1 MPPCDD
7 AAVAS
12 DRGSLRN
19 LRLPAAAFLR
29 IYEPA
34 TGAEPTSVPDSAPPD
49 SAAPDEAPSGAERA
63 AAIRAACALPP
74 RLITRRDHTGA
85 DVLLLTPPAGDGVV
99 RSCPVELPRRAARAA
114 VRLASTLPDA
124 VVAAALPPSLLDD
137 ARRLLA
143 MPAEAMRPLHVRAS
157 GWQVP
162 VAWFA
167 LFSPSDDVSG
177 AAGAG
182 EGGDAGGLRY
192 LATMATARRGLARAL
207 AIARRSA
214 LPMLPVAALEELG
227 RWLEEF
233 HARSVVELDYRGL
246 AGIGDDTESDPAIDW
261 VGRIGAAL
269 GELRAGDSAD
279 ALATLIAAHEHWAK
293 VRAFERAC

>member
-1 MPPCDD
+1 
-7 AAVAS
+7 VAS

-34 TGAEPTSVPDSAPPD
+34 TGPGAAPARD
-49 SAAPDEAPSGAERA
+49 SAATGPAADEAPSGAERA

-85 DVLLLTPPAGDGVV
+85 DVLLLAPAASDGVV

-114 VRLASTLPDA
+114 VRLAAALPDP

-143 MPAEAMRPLHVRAS
+143 MHAEAMRPLHVRTS

-167 LFSPSDDVSG
+167 LFSPS
-177 AAGAG
+177 
-182 EGGDAGGLRY
+182 EGGDVGGGLRY
-192 LATMATARRGLARAL
+192 LTPMAAARRGLARAL

-246 AGIGDDTESDPAIDW
+246 AGIGDDAESDPRIDW
-261 VGRIGAAL
+261 VERIGAAL

-279 ALATLIAAHEHWAK
+279 ALATLTAAHEYWAK